1 MWKPLAWQHAL
12 VIFASFEC
20 IAKWKLYFDWI
31 PSSKKIIFSF
41 CVLVLLLKSKIK
53 TCGTSTLTPCQAL
66 RQVLL
71 QNILKTFPPCSALPA
86 WQRLDLSEVAL
97 VGTGRR
103 QAVCCWQACEGRMR
117 ATPTFSLFNHV
128 TPSLSL
134 LVQLEQETPPCKSP
148 TTLENLLQKR
158 HLGMIWEAWH

>member
-1 MWKPLAWQHAL
+1 MWHLHSHTLSSSEAGFAAKHPEDFSPL
-12 VIFASFEC
+12 
-20 IAKWKLYFDWI
+20 
-31 PSSKKIIFSF
+31 
-41 CVLVLLLKSKIK
+41 
-53 TCGTSTLTPCQAL
+53 PC
-66 RQVLL
+66 
-71 QNILKTFPPCSALPA
+71 LPA

-158 HLGMIWEAWH
+158 HLGMIWEA

>member
-71 QNILKTFPPCSALPA
+71 QNILKTFPPCPA
-86 WQRLDLSEVAL
+86 CLAKVGL
-97 VGTGRR
+97 VRGGSSWDREAPSCLLLAGLRR
-103 QAVCCWQACEGRMR
+103 KDEGN
-117 ATPTFSLFNHV
+117 PNL
-128 TPSLSL
+128 L
-134 LVQLEQETPPCKSP
+134 LVQPCHSFPVTPCTTWAGSASLQIPHHPGKS
-148 TTLENLLQKR
+148 
-158 HLGMIWEAWH
+158 AV